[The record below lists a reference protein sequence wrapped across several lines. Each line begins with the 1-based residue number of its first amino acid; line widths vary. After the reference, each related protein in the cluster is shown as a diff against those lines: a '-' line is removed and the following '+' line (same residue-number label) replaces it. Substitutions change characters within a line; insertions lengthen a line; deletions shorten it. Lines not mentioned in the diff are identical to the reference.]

1 MKKTLVKS
9 LVLACSTLIASH
21 SVAAEEVRIALLVK
35 ALGIGFFE
43 AAYRG
48 AEEASKELGD
58 VNVIFTGPTS
68 TTAEGQIEII
78 NSLIAQRVDAIAVS
92 ANDADAL
99 VPSLEKARQ
108 RGIKVISWDSGVG
121 EAGREVHLNP
131 SSNSLIGRMNVKLA
145 ADAIA
150 QKGKESGTFAILSA
164 TPTSTNQNIWIDEMK
179 KSLSEFSN
187 LKLVDT
193 VYGDDLADKSFR
205 EAVALIKNH
214 PDLDVIVAPTTV
226 GILAAAQAVTDL
238 GLVGKV
244 YVTGLGLPSELA
256 GHVHSGAVHSFAIW
270 NPIDLGYSATT
281 VAYNLVKG
289 NATKESVAMGRMGE
303 LKLDKDGN
311 GAMSDPFVYDASNV
325 DSFSSIF

>member
-1 MKKTLVKS
+1 MKNKFITSVL
-9 LVLACSTLIASH
+9 LACSTLAASH
-21 SVAAEEVRIALLVK
+21 TLAADDVRIALLVK

-43 AAYRG
+43 AADKG
-48 AEEASKELGD
+48 AQEASKELGD
-58 VNVIFTGPTS
+58 VQVIYTGPTT

-78 NSLIAQRVDAIAVS
+78 NSLIAQHVDAIAVS
-92 ANDADAL
+92 ANDTDAL
-99 VPSLEKARQ
+99 VPSLKKAQR

-121 EAGREVHLNP
+121 EAGRMAHINP

-150 QKGKESGTFAILSA
+150 VKGKKSGKFAILSA

-179 KSLSEFSN
+179 KSLSEFPN
-187 LKLVDT
+187 LTLVDT

-205 EAVALIKNH
+205 EATALIKNH

-238 GLVGKV
+238 GKVGEV

-270 NPIDLGYSATT
+270 NPIDLGYAATT

-289 NATKESVAMGRMGE
+289 KGSDTEIPMGRLGT
-303 LKLDKDGN
+303 LQLDKNGD

-325 DSFSSIF
+325 DEFSSIF

>member
-1 MKKTLVKS
+1 MNKKLITSV
-9 LVLACSTLIASH
+9 VLACSTFTASH
-21 SVAAEEVRIALLVK
+21 TLAADDVRIALLVK

-43 AAYRG
+43 AAYKG
-48 AEEASKELGD
+48 AQEASEELGD
-58 VNVIFTGPTS
+58 VEVIYTGPTT

-92 ANDADAL
+92 ANDTDAL
-99 VPSLEKARQ
+99 VPSLEKAQR

-121 EAGREVHLNP
+121 EKGRIAHINP

-150 QKGKESGTFAILSA
+150 EKGKQSGKFAILSA

-179 KSLSEFSN
+179 KSLGEFPN
-187 LKLVDT
+187 LELVDT

-205 EAVALIKNH
+205 EAQALIKNH

-226 GILAAAQAVTDL
+226 GILAAAQAITDL
-238 GLVGKV
+238 GLIGKV

-256 GHVHSGAVHSFAIW
+256 GHVHSGAVHNFAIW
-270 NPIDLGYSATT
+270 NPIDLGYAATT

-289 NATKESVAMGRMGE
+289 EATGTEIPMGRMGS
-303 LKLDKDGN
+303 LSLDSAGN
-311 GAMSDPFVYDASNV
+311 GAMADPFVYDASNV
-325 DSFSSIF
+325 DDFSSIF